1 MTGNRRRGAARRA
14 KITLFILLA
23 ALLLAQMFSQA
34 LASPA
39 GSAASDDKTPAKL
52 VVGLNQS
59 RVLSFGEGVIRV
71 AVASPEIADVVAVP
85 PAEVLIVGKSPG
97 ETSLHIWT
105 ADGRRSF
112 LVEVAADDAA
122 AAGDIMKILG
132 YPGIRVSKIGKTV
145 ILEGTVNDQYQKSR
159 AEKVAAAYGDKV
171 VNLLEITRPVQVKIE
186 AKVLEINRDK
196 ERDLGIKWGNDVN
209 SPGTFNFGQSFVNP
223 ALGDP
228 GPGHPWGYDA
238 IQGQL
243 NALIKSGSAKILSQP
258 NMITMNGE
266 KADIVVGGQIPVP
279 VALQNGTVSIDWKEY
294 GIRLEIA
301 PEVNSE
307 GLINNHIKAEVSSLD
322 WTSTHRIQLGPNMYV
337 PPIKTRKAESVIA
350 MRSGQ
355 TMAIGGL
362 IGKEET
368 QDLYKVPILG
378 DLPIIG
384 GLFRSTSFSRNETE
398 LVILVTATLVN
409 PEEYVPS
416 ATAQMNEFAKENPWG
431 GDKKNEGKTGQG
443 ANPHSGG

>member
-1 MTGNRRRGAARRA
+1 
-14 KITLFILLA
+14 
-23 ALLLAQMFSQA
+23 
-34 LASPA
+34 
-39 GSAASDDKTPAKL
+39 
-52 VVGLNQS
+52 
-59 RVLSFGEGVIRV
+59 
-71 AVASPEIADVVAVP
+71 
-85 PAEVLIVGKSPG
+85 LIVGKSPG